1 MAAAS
6 SNAEAMA
13 KSSALAAPPAFSIF
27 LSPLTLRLRD
37 ISSFQLPRLTSSS
50 SSNNASSSSAI
61 SLFDSYET
69 ELLAALSEC
78 ATLVEEGQYL
88 VEDLCQEVAFEQGG
102 REQVQMIQG
111 EWRRVREQFDNAT
124 VSSRAA
130 LLQGRKTLAE
140 RKEKGLLIS
149 GRGQNGHA
157 TGDTSPVNYATAAA
171 AAASKSKRQ
180 KSQSNKRGA
189 AGGDESLLASED
201 LTSALRQTVGLL
213 SDSLTQ
219 SAFSAELLEES
230 TNSLSTLSFDYAT
243 FSDLV
248 KNSGGILKSMER
260 QDKID
265 ALMLL
270 GAYLFFAFC
279 VGYILKVR
287 IWDRGVS
294 FFAFLFRLV
303 GLGGLRGG
311 ADVKQ
316 KLQLAKEA
324 AKSVAEKSPT
334 ASKAAAEVAAAVS
347 TTLAGA
353 VTTAFNGAQK
363 ANEEAAAAAVAASTA
378 AAVPQKERSWEK
390 SARLPKEEAIVDGG
404 ADDIHINIE
413 DRPTILEEV
422 EELASPPSNEVQD
435 QDKVTDVGGDEEAE
449 EEQQKDERQENTE
462 QDEEAD
468 GEKVFYEAEEPQE
481 QLHDEL

>member
-1 MAAAS
+1 MLIA
-6 SNAEAMA
+6 
-13 KSSALAAPPAFSIF
+13 
-27 LSPLTLRLRD
+27 SPLA
-37 ISSFQLPRLTSSS
+37 TS
-50 SSNNASSSSAI
+50 
-61 SLFDSYET
+61 
-69 ELLAALSEC
+69 
-78 ATLVEEGQYL
+78 
-88 VEDLCQEVAFEQGG
+88 LCS
-102 REQVQMIQG
+102 
-111 EWRRVREQFDNAT
+111 D
-124 VSSRAA
+124 
-130 LLQGRKTLAE
+130 
-140 RKEKGLLIS
+140 
-149 GRGQNGHA
+149 
-157 TGDTSPVNYATAAA
+157 
-171 AAASKSKRQ
+171 
-180 KSQSNKRGA
+180 
-189 AGGDESLLASED
+189 DESLLASED

-270 GAYLFFAFC
+270 GAYLFFALC

-311 ADVKQ
+311 ADVKE

-324 AKSVAEKSPT
+324 AKSAAQKSPT
-334 ASKAAAEVAAAVS
+334 ASQAAAEVAAAVS
-347 TTLAGA
+347 TTLVGA
-353 VTTAFNGAQK
+353 VTTALHGAQK
-363 ANEEAAAAAVAASTA
+363 AKEDAAASAASAAAAVAQEQARSQGSASL
-378 AAVPQKERSWEK
+378 PQ
-390 SARLPKEEAIVDGG
+390 EEIELGGG
-404 ADDIHINIE
+404 ADKIHIEIE
-413 DRPTILEEV
+413 EQPTILEQV
-422 EELASPPSNEVQD
+422 EELVAPPGNEGQD
-435 QDKVTDVGGDEEAE
+435 QDKVTDVGAEEGEGQGEAE
-449 EEQQKDERQENTE
+449 EPQEEREYNTE

-468 GEKVFYEAEEPQE
+468 GEQDVEADGEQVFYDSEEPQE